1 MLGRPDDNAWCS
13 EPRKHPLALLREE
26 SWQRRWGMPV
36 RLELERNLY
45 DQMKDRLAVLPL
57 LSFVHLAHLF
67 IT

>member
-1 MLGRPDDNAWCS
+1 MNPPVS
-13 EPRKHPLALLREE
+13 PLEE
-26 SWQRRWGMPV
+26 SWQRRLGMPV

-45 DQMKDRLAVLPL
+45 DQLKDRLAVLPL